1 MRASRLR
8 VAALLA
14 LAWAAPAGAQGA
26 LGSEVAAFETRVD
39 ALSDALGRRLDAVP
53 VVGPL
58 AERVRLSG
66 SWIGAWIDSES
77 GSQVGSERWS
87 TWDARLFLDV
97 EVARDVSAGERVLV
111 RNVGV
116 SAEWEIFR
124 LGRRS
129 TDELGNAYL
138 DLQGLLGSPWLNVQ
152 LGRFQ
157 IPVGEAYLRFGK
169 AVRDNPFL
177 SNPVGGPW
185 WWDEGVRVHGADAR
199 GRYGYVASFTN
210 GETRRDLGLDAG
222 DQGTLKLFVRPASW
236 LYLSG
241 SALVSGRTGSDAEP
255 AEAALWLGESW
266 ARGFGSGTWVPSF
279 QEGAPVAAGP
289 GRLDGTVYVGADAVL
304 THPAGARLW
313 LSYGT
318 YEIDSSGPARYDRRL
333 HAWLAELVLEGR
345 LAAPELRAFY
355 LALRANGL
363 GTYDR
368 DEGYLLDIRYAWS
381 TGYNLRSLDAY
392 SLALGWRVSRWVTFK
407 AELALQDVELVHG
420 AGAAIATPTGR
431 ADWVG
436 AAVGIHF

>member
-1 MRASRLR
+1 
-8 VAALLA
+8 VLA
-14 LAWAAPAGAQGA
+14 LAVPASAQGA
-26 LGSEVAAFETRVD
+26 PGTQAERLEARVD
-39 ALSDALGRRLDAVP
+39 ALADALGERLDRVP
-53 VVGPL
+53 VAGGL
-58 AERVRLSG
+58 ARRVRLSG
-66 SWIGAWIDSES
+66 SWLGAWIDAEA

-87 TWDARLFLDV
+87 TWDARLFLDA
-97 EVARDVSAGERVLV
+97 ELARDVGAGERVLV

-129 TDELGNAYL
+129 EDELGDAFL

-157 IPVGEAYLRFGK
+157 IPVGESYLRFGK
-169 AVRDNPFL
+169 GVRDNPFL

-185 WWDEGVRVHGADAR
+185 WWDEGVRVYGAEAR
-199 GRYGYVASFTN
+199 GRFGYVASFTN

-236 LYLSG
+236 LHLSA
-241 SALVSGRTGSDAEP
+241 SALVSGRTGGDAHP
-255 AEAALWLGESW
+255 AEGALWLGESW
-266 ARGFGSGTWVPSF
+266 ARGFGSGTWVPNV
-279 QEGAPVAAGP
+279 QDGAVVADGP
-289 GRLDGTVYVGADAVL
+289 GRLDGTVYAGADAVL

-355 LALRANGL
+355 LALRGSGL
-363 GTYDR
+363 GSYDR
-368 DEGYLLDIRYAWS
+368 DEGYLLDIRYGWS
-381 TGYNLRSLDAY
+381 VGYNLRSLDAF
-392 SLALGWRVSRWVTFK
+392 SLALGWRLSRWVTLK
-407 AELALQDVELVHG
+407 AEVALQDVELVRG
-420 AGAAIATPTGR
+420 AGSVVATPVGR